1 MVEAPGTF
9 FTKNNDIS
17 LTVGDKSNIKTGFCR
32 SNYDDSDAVNRMVLS
47 LTFVEKIAF
56 IWLANMVEAP
66 GTWFSKQYFLCCFVD
81 LFLSNQMQKTA

>member
-17 LTVGDKSNIKTGFCR
+17 LTACVKSNIKTGFCR
-32 SNYDDSDAVNRMVLS
+32 LNYDDSYAVNRMVLS
-47 LTFVEKIAF
+47 LTFVQKNAF

-66 GTWFSKQYFLCCFVD
+66 GTCFSKNNNISFI
-81 LFLSNQMQKTA
+81 M